1 MRRVTGAGEHRRFGG
16 DRPRSGAPAGSPQSR
31 ATDSISQ
38 NSATSG
44 AGGSAGFGTLPHP
57 GRPSVNGGRFGNG
70 TVGVAGVAGPAG
82 TGVGGGL
89 FLDPAGTATVAN
101 TTVSGN
107 QASTSDND
115 VHGTFKSTA

>member
-1 MRRVTGAGEHRRFGG
+1 
-16 DRPRSGAPAGSPQSR
+16 
-31 ATDSISQ
+31 
-38 NSATSG
+38 
-44 AGGSAGFGTLPHP
+44 
-57 GRPSVNGGRFGNG
+57 VNGGRDGA
-70 TVGVAGVAGPAG
+70 GVFLGAGVAGPAG

-89 FLDPAGTATVAN
+89 FLDPAGSATLVN